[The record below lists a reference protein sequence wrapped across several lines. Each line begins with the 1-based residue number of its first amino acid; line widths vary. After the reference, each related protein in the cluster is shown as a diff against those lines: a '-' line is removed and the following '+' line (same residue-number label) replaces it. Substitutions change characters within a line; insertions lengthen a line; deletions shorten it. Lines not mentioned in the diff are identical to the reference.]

1 MNRFLISLLTIT
13 LICTVSLAQAKK
25 TTAKG
30 KTTTAK
36 SGTKSAGKPGE
47 SQFTKLERQF
57 FEALTSQNLTDLNTL
72 LTNDFQ
78 STELDG
84 STFSKAELLNKLKE
98 DAIRLAAPEE
108 QKTRL
113 AGTTAVVT
121 GQALCEQKPVRYTQV
136 WLQRQGRWQLM
147 SWQIT
152 PLTSIAYVAK
162 RLAGGKKVNTTPSGL
177 QYIDIVE
184 GTGPSPQPGQQVRV
198 HYTGTLENGKKFDS
212 SVDRGEPFEFPIGIG
227 RVIKGWDEG
236 VMSMKVG
243 GKRTL
248 VIPSDLGYGARGAGG
263 VIPPNATLI
272 FEVELLGVK

>member
-30 KTTTAK
+30 KITTAK